1 MYNFR
6 NPDENEGFAASP
18 PPIDLDLERLPA
30 SPPGGQ
36 AGPSNAQGQGAP
48 TPAHRRQRA
57 TSSAA
62 VHAGRVR
69 AQAAKAKDTKTLRRM
84 QQKELDQKVEE
95 SKAMERLLNMRTT
108 KEEAQVDLLKQQK
121 RHEEELHKQKLDH
134 ADEIHMAKL
143 VDMGVDLDDL
153 RRRPPCFDAE
163 TQTE

>member
-1 MYNFR
+1 MYNSR
-6 NPDENEGFAASP
+6 NPDETEGFPASP
-18 PPIDLDLERLPA
+18 PPVDLDLERLPA
-30 SPPGGQ
+30 TPPGGQ
-36 AGPSNAQGQGAP
+36 AGPSNAT
-48 TPAHRRQRA
+48 TPAQRRQRA

-62 VHAGRVR
+62 VHSGRAR
-69 AQAAKAKDTKTLRRM
+69 AQAAKAKAYKDTKTLRRM
-84 QQKELDQKVEE
+84 QQTELDQKVEE
-95 SKAMERLLNMRTT
+95 SKAMERLLNMRTE
-108 KEEAQVDLLKQQK
+108 KEEAQVELLKQQK